1 MYTVLYKYH
10 VLCNLLHRID
20 KYVDQHKFSIM
31 HSCYSWHKCTYQ
43 SEQALKTV
51 AHQCKY
57 GITQHSVL
65 DLTVHILMSPDS
77 VPNCWRGPGPEMIPT
92 AGPPGGRPF
101 TRQPHQY
108 LPQPPYMFA
117 SYQPQHQVSNWH
129 SINSLK
135 PETNLSGIKKNQFLH
150 HRKHY
155 VCITDAS
162 NLSGEVTL
170 FIVGRVKKSL
180 CVRNSFWTL
189 GR

>member
-1 MYTVLYKYH
+1 MFCLICCIGLT
-10 VLCNLLHRID
+10 I

-43 SEQALKTV
+43 IEQALKTV

-77 VPNCWRGPGPEMIPT
+77 VPDWWRGPGPEMIPT

-101 TRQPHQY
+101 ARQPHQY
-108 LPQPPYMFA
+108 LPPTPYMYA

-135 PETNLSGIKKNQFLH
+135 PETTLSGIKKISSASQKTLHLH
-150 HRKHY
+150 HRCKQVIWGSNTVY
-155 VCITDAS
+155 CRSCKTIT
-162 NLSGEVTL
+162 
-170 FIVGRVKKSL
+170 L
-180 CVRNSFWTL
+180 CVEQSFWTL
-189 GR
+189 RR